1 MKDTG
6 ANLTPDKIPAEA
18 MKPVDKACLSHL
30 ETIIALLKPEYLV
43 GVGAY
48 AQKQLAGI
56 AEEMNP
62 EPEVGRILHP
72 SPASPAANRDW
83 AGTAKKQLQELGI
96 W

>member
-1 MKDTG
+1 ME
-6 ANLTPDKIPAEA
+6 L
-18 MKPVDKACLSHL
+18 HL
-30 ETIIALLKPEYLV
+30 ETVIDLLKPEYLV

-56 AEEMNP
+56 AERIDP
-62 EPEVGRILHP
+62 VPTVGRILHP

-83 AGTAKKQLQELGI
+83 AGTAKSQLQELGI